1 MDAHACMFHSYQAHP
16 RRLPPPLIHTAFQ
29 TGLGTLTV
37 HSTFTAL
44 HSCTPLLPPPTLAR
58 TPELELLQS
67 PPVAGPAPAPALRF
81 SSRSHSLYCMLW
93 ELVSDAAAPA
103 HYLFISSSSR
113 PDPPVRRAA
122 AQTETGRKLQGHRR
136 QRTAGGPLRSPHPVH
151 QAPQVSQW
159 P

>member
-16 RRLPPPLIHTAFQ
+16 RRLPPPLTHTAFQ
-29 TGLGTLTV
+29 TTWLGHPDSPQHLYSPSRM
-37 HSTFTAL
+37 H
-44 HSCTPLLPPPTLAR
+44 TPLPPPTLAR

-67 PPVAGPAPAPALRF
+67 PPVAGPRRPLQRCVF

-151 QAPQVSQW
+151 
-159 P
+159 